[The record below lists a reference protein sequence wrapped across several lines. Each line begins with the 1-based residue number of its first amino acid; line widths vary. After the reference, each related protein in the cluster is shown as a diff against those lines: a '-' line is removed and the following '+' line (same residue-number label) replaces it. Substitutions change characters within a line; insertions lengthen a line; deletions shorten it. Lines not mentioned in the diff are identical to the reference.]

1 MSVSLSIIIP
11 TVGRPS
17 LSSVLQQ
24 LVLSLSAS
32 TDPAQVLVV
41 NNQTVETQLIKT
53 LKKKFPHYQW
63 LNQPIAG
70 AGMARNLALDH
81 ALGEII
87 AFLDDDTVP
96 APSWATSVRAFHQ
109 QNPAEKIAAL
119 GSIEIWPQWAKDPF
133 QLWAHGEAQFSLPT
147 KKKLLNWKQFYTA
160 NVSLKRSFL
169 VSERFSAEFSGWG
182 FEDSELGYRLFQR
195 GLELHFE
202 PKITVWHQH
211 FLTLENLQQ
220 KTTQAAK
227 NALIFERLHPEVRLR
242 PKGLKKILLKI
253 LIFLSS
259 VMPFSPRI
267 KWWRAWKC
275 AWVEGTVGN

>member
-24 LVLSLSAS
+24 LALSLSAS
-32 TDPAQVLVV
+32 AEPAQVLVV

-63 LNQPIAG
+63 LSQPIVG

-81 ALGEII
+81 AQGEII

-96 APSWATSVRAFHQ
+96 APSWATSVRTFHQ
-109 QNPAEKIAAL
+109 QNPAETVAAL
-119 GSIEIWPQWAKDPF
+119 GSIEVWPQWAKDPF
-133 QLWAHGEAQFSLPT
+133 QLWAHAGAQFSLP
-147 KKKLLNWKQFYTA
+147 KKKKELSWKQFYTA

-169 VSERFSAEFSGWG
+169 GSERFSAEFSGWG

-211 FLTLENLQQ
+211 FLTLESLQQ

-253 LIFLSS
+253 CIFLSLA
-259 VMPFSPRI
+259 VPFSARVR
-267 KWWRAWKC
+267 WWRVWKC